1 MYVEA
6 TGHSGIRAYW
16 SHVIFHEVLRP
27 FDMDLCIE
35 DHDLHHRLGKSG
47 MNYGKQTRIFDRI
60 FGTIS
65 KRVECVQK

>member
-1 MYVEA
+1 MLKQLVIQVYVLIGL
-6 TGHSGIRAYW
+6 TLF
-16 SHVIFHEVLRP
+16 SHELLRP
-27 FDMDLCIE
+27 FKMELCIE

-65 KRVECVQK
+65 RRVECQQK